1 MAKWQEII
9 EDKLAEIDLWAVNQV
24 NSGLESLS
32 AQTDRVVTNLKDKTK
47 SKAGEL
53 KQEAYSQIKTVGEKM
68 KEITRTV
75 WLKRPKI

>member
-24 NSGLESLS
+24 NGGLESLS
-32 AQTDRVVTNLKDKTK
+32 AQTDRVVTNLKDKTR

-53 KQEAYSQIKTVGEKM
+53 KKEAQSQIKNMGEKM
-68 KEITRTV
+68 KEITQAV
-75 WLKRPKI
+75 WQKRPKI